1 MEKNCIQTVFRKY
14 GETFRNQNKVSV
26 VQLKA
31 MRAIETCATESSGF
45 HSFICENCGHT
56 EIAYNSCRNRHC
68 PHCQGLK
75 QEIWVDKV
83 KSQLLPVKYVHV
95 VFTLPEFLN
104 EFVLINHQLIYNIL
118 FEASWHALSKCAGS
132 YLGVQ
137 TGALSV
143 LHTWGQNLSLHPH
156 IHMLVPA
163 GGLDTDGMQWIESP
177 RKFFLPVRALS
188 KIFRARVLF
197 SLMET
202 LFNNSLMIP
211 DSWAKRNVVEDLKTL
226 VKEKDWVVHAEKTRL
241 RQGKVV
247 ELEKPNYRLVS
258 RD

>member
-1 MEKNCIQTVFRKY
+1 MEKNCIQTFFRKY
-14 GETFRNQNKVSV
+14 GETFRNQNNLSV

-104 EFVLINHQLIYNIL
+104 EFVLINHKLMTIR
-118 FEASWHALSKCAGS
+118 
-132 YLGVQ
+132 
-137 TGALSV
+137 SV
-143 LHTWGQNLSLHPH
+143 LLTKTTQIRERKRKWRFLQWNLYDGFVAHP
-156 IHMLVPA
+156 A
-163 GGLDTDGMQWIESP
+163 E
-177 RKFFLPVRALS
+177 A
-188 KIFRARVLF
+188 VL
-197 SLMET
+197 
-202 LFNNSLMIP
+202 
-211 DSWAKRNVVEDLKTL
+211 
-226 VKEKDWVVHAEKTRL
+226 
-241 RQGKVV
+241 
-247 ELEKPNYRLVS
+247 
-258 RD
+258 